1 MSSKKSWSYK
11 LSLAAVFV
19 CMGAISTV
27 MITGQP
33 ASKTASHRRIGA
45 PDDWTHHHLVFSNL
59 GTYEQ
64 AYAKGA
70 YPKWIRTQY
79 DTRFLLQQMKRNAA
93 AAGRFS
99 PAVPT
104 RVTAMGADVRRI
116 GPVARPVPAPTLS
129 NKKAFQKDWGQSL
142 GAGGTTGA
150 PFVSPNWWPVYPAKY
165 TFDTNANPDCTN
177 DYAVFPTN
185 LAGVTGGQAGIIA
198 YNKLYAGTGSPFCS
212 VTNPAVYWSYNTNFD
227 TAGAATTG
235 TVQTSP
241 VISLDGTK
249 VAFVENRA
257 TGGAI
262 LHLLKWHAL
271 DGGAINTP
279 VKPTIATVWT
289 ADGAAGHCP
298 VTGAC
303 LISIVLNL
311 TPTDTASSPF
321 YDYGRDAIYVGDD
334 SGRLHKI
341 INAFGVSVATPSE
354 MTTGN
359 WPISVG
365 ATRTLTSPTLDPVS
379 GNIFVADGSGFLSYF
394 RETFSTAGT
403 CNAVLTPP
411 LPCLGSTT
419 IQPGTHVIAD
429 APIVDSSTEKVF
441 VFIGNTGTSSAAP
454 PAVIQ
459 SDVTLTGNV
468 TVNLGTGTAHHLHAG
483 DFDNN
488 YFTGNGS
495 VGRFYM
501 CGSSSN
507 SAPTI
512 YRIGFTNSGRSPA
525 SPFANPIG
533 TMNATVDAATLPV
546 ATNSAECSP
555 VTEFYNANA
564 SAGSQDQIFF
574 GVQTLGSGG
583 NCASSG
589 CVMSVN
595 VTETA
600 GVPPSSLSI
609 AHSIAE
615 VNGPS
620 GIIVD
625 NNANT
630 GTFAQASSLYF
641 STQGNGTCNGT
652 AGVGCAVKVTQANL
666 F

>member
-1 MSSKKSWSYK
+1 MSTKKSWSYK
-11 LSLAAVFV
+11 MSLAAVFV
-19 CMGAISTV
+19 CMGVISAV

-33 ASKTASHRRIGA
+33 SVHRRIGA
-45 PDDWTHHHLVFSNL
+45 PDDWTHHHLVFSDP

-116 GPVARPVPAPTLS
+116 GPAARPVPAPTIS

-227 TAGAATTG
+227 TAGAATAG

-271 DGGAINTP
+271 DGGAINTS
-279 VKPTIATVWT
+279 VKPSIATVWT

-419 IQPGTHVIAD
+419 IQPGAHVIAD

-441 VFIGNTGTSSAAP
+441 VFMGNANLLTTGT
-454 PAVIQ
+454 AVTQ
-459 SDVTLTGNV
+459 SDVTLSASV
-468 TVNLGTGTAHHLHAG
+468 IANLGAGTARHLHAG
-483 DFDNN
+483 DFDNT
-488 YFTGNGS
+488 YLTGNGS
-495 VGRFYM
+495 VGRLYM
-501 CGSSSN
+501 CGSSSTN
-507 SAPTI
+507 APTI
-512 YRIGFTNSGRSPA
+512 QRIGFANSGG
-525 SPFANPIG
+525 PFANKTG
-533 TMNATVDAATLPV
+533 TMNATVDAATLTV
-546 ATNSAECSP
+546 ATGSAECAP
-555 VTEFYNANA
+555 VTEFFNANA
-564 SAGSQDQIFF
+564 TAASRDQIFF
-574 GVQTLGSGG
+574 GVQTLGSGA
-583 NCASSG
+583 NCASGG

-600 GVPPSSLSI
+600 GVPPITLTI
-609 AHSIAE
+609 ANSIAE
-615 VNGPS
+615 TNGPS

>member
-1 MSSKKSWSYK
+1 MGAKKRFFRK
-11 LSLAAVFV
+11 LSIAAVALALV
-19 CMGAISTV
+19 AISS
-27 MITGQP
+27 ILISGQP
-33 ASKTASHRRIGA
+33 ASKHHVGLVE
-45 PDDWTHHHLVFSNL
+45 DWSTRHVVFSNP

-70 YPKWIRTQY
+70 YPKWLRTQY

-93 AAGRFS
+93 AVARFS
-99 PAVPT
+99 P
-104 RVTAMGADVRRI
+104 VTATRATATAAGEVARI
-116 GPVARPVPAPTLS
+116 SPAARPVPAPTFS

-142 GAGGTTGA
+142 GAGGSTGEPPNGTTW
-150 PFVSPNWWPVYPAKY
+150 FPVYPAKY
-165 TFDTNANPDCTN
+165 TFDTNANPDCTK
-177 DYAVFPTN
+177 DFAVFPTN
-185 LAGVTGGQAGIIA
+185 LGGVTAGQASIIA
-198 YNKLYAGTGSPFCS
+198 YNKLYAGTGSPFCG

-227 TAGAATTG
+227 TGGAATTG

-241 VISLDGTK
+241 AMSLDGTK

-257 TGGAI
+257 AGGAI
-262 LHLLKWHAL
+262 LHLLKWHAG
-271 DGGAINTP
+271 DGGAISTAL
-279 VKPTIATVWT
+279 KPTIATVWT

-298 VTGAC
+298 VSGAC

-403 CNAVLTPP
+403 CNALLTPP

-419 IQPGTHVIAD
+419 IQPGAHVIAD

-441 VFIGNTGTSSAAP
+441 VFMGNANLLTTGT
-454 PAVIQ
+454 AVTQ
-459 SDVTLTGNV
+459 SDVTLSASV
-468 TVNLGTGTAHHLHAG
+468 TANLGTGTSHHLHVG

-488 YFTGNGS
+488 YYTGNGS
-495 VGRFYM
+495 AGRLYM
-501 CGSSSN
+501 CGTSSA
-507 SAPTI
+507 SAPI
-512 YRIGFTNSGRSPA
+512 IERVGFANSGGPFTNKT
-525 SPFANPIG
+525 G
-533 TMNATVDAATLPV
+533 TMNTTVDAVTLAV
-546 ATNSAECSP
+546 ASGNAECAP
-555 VTEFYNANA
+555 VIEFFNTAT
-564 SAGSQDQIFF
+564 SADQIFF
-574 GVQTLGSGG
+574 GVQTLGSGL
-583 NCASSG
+583 NCASGG

-625 NNANT
+625 NGANT
-630 GTFAQASSLYF
+630 TTFPQASSLYF
-641 STQGNGTCNGT
+641 STQGNGTCNGV
-652 AGVGCAVKVTQANL
+652 AGLGCAVKVTQSGLN
-666 F
+666 